1 MALAQRIYED
11 EEEEEMPIVKA
22 GKGRKAKPVARV
34 RKLKP
39 RRAPIEL
46 LPGWEGCHEK
56 YRENTF
62 GFIKNKIVK
71 AMSDQRLRR
80 GVPPGDSAEEAEEYS
95 LDASDREFLVSSC
108 DPTIVAIDRVDADYK
123 LLFKLFWTMPTK

>member
-1 MALAQRIYED
+1 MALAQRIYPESVPPQTED
-11 EEEEEMPIVKA
+11 EYEEEEEEEMPIVKA

-39 RRAPIEL
+39 KRAPIEL

-95 LDASDREFLVSSC
+95 LDASDREFLFLVYWSILTRSCCSSC
-108 DPTIVAIDRVDADYK
+108 S
-123 LLFKLFWTMPTK
+123 